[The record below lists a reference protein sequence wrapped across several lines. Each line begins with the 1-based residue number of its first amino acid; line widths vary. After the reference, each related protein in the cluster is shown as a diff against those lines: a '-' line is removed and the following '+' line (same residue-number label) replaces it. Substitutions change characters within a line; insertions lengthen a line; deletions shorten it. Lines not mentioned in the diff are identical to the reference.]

1 MATPQTADAT
11 STPPE
16 GPPDHE
22 AGLRRDIRALGTL
35 LGQTL
40 VRQEGPEL
48 LELVERIRLLMRTDR
63 DAAAA
68 ELAALD
74 TISATRLVRAF
85 TTYFYLVNVAEQ
97 VHRGREL
104 HAIRLRQGTW
114 LSQAIDRIAA
124 AGYTPGEVAAELRTM
139 SLRPVFTAHPTEAA
153 RRSVLTK
160 IRRIASL
167 LDEWERA
174 IGPDGTTRDPV
185 AERRVQ
191 RRLEEMVD
199 LLWQTDELRVV
210 RPDVID
216 EARNA
221 IYYFDNLHHDAVPH
235 TLESLGEELA
245 PHRCRAAARLA
256 PADLRDVDRRRPRRQ
271 PERHPG
277 HDARR
282 HRPPARPRD
291 PRHAGRDRRAARR
304 AVLVRAH
311 HRRDAAARA
320 VAGRRPR
327 VPARARA
334 SATGA

>member
-1 MATPQTADAT
+1 MATPQTADVT
-11 STPPE
+11 STAHE
-16 GPPDHE
+16 GPPAEPDHE

-48 LELVERIRLLMRTDR
+48 LDLVERIRQLMRTDR

-114 LSQAIDRIAA
+114 LQQAIDRIAA
-124 AGYTPGEVAAELRTM
+124 AGHTPSEVAAELRTM

-167 LDEWERA
+167 LDDLERA
-174 IGPDGTTRDPV
+174 IGTDGVTRDPV
-185 AERRVQ
+185 AERRVR

-221 IYYFDNLHHDAVPH
+221 IYYFDRLHHDAVPH
-235 TLESLGEELA
+235 TLESLAEELA
-245 PHRCRAAARLA
+245 RIGVELPPEARPLTFGTWIGGDRDGNPNVTPETTLA
-256 PADLRDVDRRRPRRQ
+256 VIALQHDHAIRDTLDAIDELRTELSSSVRITGATQQLELSLAADLEALP
-271 PERHPG
+271 
-277 HDARR
+277 
-282 HRPPARPRD
+282 
-291 PRHAGRDRRAARR
+291 
-304 AVLVRAH
+304 
-311 HRRDAAARA
+311 
-320 VAGRRPR
+320 
-327 VPARARA
+327 
-334 SATGA
+334 